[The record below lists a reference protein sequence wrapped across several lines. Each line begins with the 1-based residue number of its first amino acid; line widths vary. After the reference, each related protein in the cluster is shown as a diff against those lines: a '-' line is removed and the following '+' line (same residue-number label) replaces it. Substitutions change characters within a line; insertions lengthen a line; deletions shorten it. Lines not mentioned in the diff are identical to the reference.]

1 MKRRWLALLLIL
13 AFIVLSGCSS
23 KGTIHKLW
31 DIDVSTMS
39 ADQIMDY
46 LKQKKGIETISRPD
60 GFFSDPLSELTLYGY
75 PYQLSF
81 DSFDGENTI
90 SLDFSYFFDNESSL
104 WDIASH
110 FIDKYGKPNM
120 IVYDITCDRLHD
132 PANNYME
139 SDHHD
144 RIILDSCENFSL
156 TDTMTS
162 WPYKSY
168 GVYPFIDLHMIIDNI
183 EIRLS
188 YVNQNVSFYW
198 AYVAFHDSAVNTS
211 QIKELHVHNS
221 SGEYI
226 DSGL

>member
-104 WDIASH
+104 WDIRRQEILMRSFDCGLRPLLGMTAETGFLRKIH
-110 FIDKYGKPNM
+110 IRN
-120 IVYDITCDRLHD
+120 
-132 PANNYME
+132 E
-139 SDHHD
+139 S
-144 RIILDSCENFSL
+144 LAC
-156 TDTMTS
+156 TGT
-162 WPYKSY
+162 
-168 GVYPFIDLHMIIDNI
+168 
-183 EIRLS
+183 
-188 YVNQNVSFYW
+188 VSSRFP
-198 AYVAFHDSAVNTS
+198 
-211 QIKELHVHNS
+211 
-221 SGEYI
+221 
-226 DSGL
+226 